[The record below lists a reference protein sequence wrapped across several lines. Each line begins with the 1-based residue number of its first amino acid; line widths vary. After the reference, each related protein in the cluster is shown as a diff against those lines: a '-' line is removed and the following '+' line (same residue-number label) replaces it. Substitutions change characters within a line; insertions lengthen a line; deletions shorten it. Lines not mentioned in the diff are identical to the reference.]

1 MWGPYD
7 RTAYDRGSSPGSL
20 YNQTLTATYVIVAD
34 ISSTFTYMVNL
45 AATYIVRGY
54 RMRMRAA
61 KLLRATYEVRA
72 KYVRRIGKNLAATF
86 RYIGDITILKAFYRT
101 LAATYEV
108 RGSLTKRMYVR
119 LLATTVWAASRLRA
133 QRVYGWDYSGD
144 FAPGDRIKVDRDR
157 LTVTLNGS
165 NIMHLVDGDLPF
177 FQPGPNVLT
186 YEDSEGARQ
195 VKIRVLWRGRWL

>member
-1 MWGPYD
+1 M
-7 RTAYDRGSSPGSL
+7 
-20 YNQTLTATYVIVAD
+20 VAD

-54 RMRMRAA
+54 RIRRRAG

-86 RYIGDITILKAFYRT
+86 QYIGDIVIQKAFYRT

-108 RGSLTKRMYVR
+108 KGSIAKRMYVT
-119 LLATTVWAASRLRA
+119 LLAATVWAASRLRA
-133 QRVYGWDYSGD
+133 QRAWGWDYSGN

-165 NIMHLVDGDLPF
+165 NMMHLVDGDLPF
-177 FQPGPNVLT
+177 FSPGPNALS
-186 YEDSEGARQ
+186 YEDAEGTRQ